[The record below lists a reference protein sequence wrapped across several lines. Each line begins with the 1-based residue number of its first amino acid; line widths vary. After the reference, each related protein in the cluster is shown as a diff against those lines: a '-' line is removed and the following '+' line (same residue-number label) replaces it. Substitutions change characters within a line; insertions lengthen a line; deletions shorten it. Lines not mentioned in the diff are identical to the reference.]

1 MNHEMITTITKGQQ
15 ITLPASIR
23 QKLGLGM
30 GSKLEI
36 SIQDGKIVLEP
47 IADDLEVLF
56 AKARKVTPKFNPT
69 AEEMDEISE
78 AMFR

>member
-1 MNHEMITTITKGQQ
+1 MNHEMIITITKGQQ

-23 QKLGLGM
+23 QKLGLEIGA
-30 GSKLEI
+30 KLEMTVL
-36 SIQDGKIVLEP
+36 DGRIVLEP
-47 IADDLEVLF
+47 IAEDLEVLF
-56 AKARKVTPKFNPT
+56 AKAKKVVPKFNPT